1 MMAPNACM
9 VSPQAWFR
17 SKGLHARKSLGQNFL
32 QDAAVAQAI
41 VDRSGVGAEDIV
53 LEIGPGLGAL
63 SFPIARRVKRL
74 VVVEKDPEL
83 AAWLTTEIAEKNFQN
98 ITLHA
103 ADILQLDWMAIFDEM
118 LRDAEGYRLV
128 IFGNLP
134 YNISSQIVVRLVE
147 HRHRIERAVLMFQKE
162 LAERLRAEPGGR
174 DYGRLTVLLRFCA
187 HITTLV
193 NVGARSFYP
202 KPKVD
207 SEVIEIR
214 FPKPEP
220 FPVPDEAA
228 LIRVV
233 RAAFG
238 NRRKTLK
245 NSLMAGL
252 PGVRTE
258 DIAHILRTIGIDPV
272 RRAETLDIED
282 FIRLSLAISAREIMT
297 TER

>member
-1 MMAPNACM
+1 MMALNTRM
-9 VSPQAWFR
+9 LSPQAWFR
-17 SKGLHARKSLGQNFL
+17 SKGLHARKALGQNFL
-32 QDAAVAQAI
+32 QDPAVAQTI
-41 VDRSGVGAEDIV
+41 VDRSGVGPEDIV

-63 SFPIARRVKRL
+63 SFPLARKVKRL
-74 VVVEKDPEL
+74 IAIEKDREL
-83 AAWLTTEIAEKNFQN
+83 AAWLADQIAEKGYENVM
-98 ITLHA
+98 LRS
-103 ADILQLDWMAIFDEM
+103 ADILQLDWKSLFDEM
-118 LRDAEGYRLV
+118 LGDGESDRLV

-134 YNISSQIVVRLVE
+134 YNISSHLVVRLVE

-162 LAERLRAEPGGR
+162 LAARLRANPGGR

-187 HITTLV
+187 NITSLLDV
-193 NVGARSFYP
+193 RAGSFYP

-245 NSLMAGL
+245 NSLVAGL
-252 PGVRTE
+252 AGCKAE
-258 DIAHILRTIGIDPV
+258 HIAEMLHSIGIDPV
-272 RRAETLDIED
+272 RRAETLDITD
-282 FIRLSLAISAREIMT
+282 FIRLSTAIFEKDIIT

>member
-1 MMAPNACM
+1 MMVLETRM

-17 SKGLHARKSLGQNFL
+17 TKGLHARKALGQNFL
-32 QDAAVAQAI
+32 QDAAVARAI

-63 SFPIARRVKRL
+63 SFPLARKVKRL

-83 AAWLTTEIAEKNFQN
+83 SAWLAGEIAEKNYQN
-98 ITLHA
+98 ITLRT
-103 ADILQLDWMAIFDEM
+103 ADILQLDWTAIFDEM

-134 YNISSQIVVRLVE
+134 YNISSQIIVRLVE

-187 HITTLV
+187 RITTLV
-193 NVGARSFYP
+193 DVSARSFYP

-245 NSLMAGL
+245 NSLMAGF
-252 PGVRTE
+252 PGVRAK
-258 DIAHILRTIGIDPV
+258 DIAQILRTIGIDPI
-272 RRAETLDIED
+272 RRAETLDISD
-282 FIRLSLAISAREIMT
+282 FIRLSSAISTTEIMT

>member
-1 MMAPNACM
+1 M
-9 VSPQAWFR
+9 
-17 SKGLHARKSLGQNFL
+17 HARKALGQNFL

-63 SFPIARRVKRL
+63 SFPLARKVKRL
-74 VVVEKDPEL
+74 IAIEKDREL
-83 AAWLTTEIAEKNFQN
+83 AAWLASQITDQGHEN
-98 ITLHA
+98 INLRT
-103 ADILQLDWMAIFDEM
+103 ADVLKLDWMALFDEI
-118 LRDAEGYRLV
+118 LGDEQGSRIV
-128 IFGNLP
+128 VFGNLP
-134 YNISSQIVVRLVE
+134 YNISSQIVVQLVE
-147 HRHRIERAVLMFQKE
+147 FRHRIERAVLMFQKE
-162 LAERLRAEPGGR
+162 LAERLRANPGGR

-187 HITTLV
+187 NIESLLDV
-193 NVGARSFYP
+193 RAASFYP

-245 NSLMAGL
+245 NSLMAGF
-252 PGVRTE
+252 PGVRAE
-258 DIAHILRTIGIDPV
+258 DIAQTLRTIGIDPV
-272 RRAETLDIED
+272 RRAETLDITD
-282 FIRLSLAISAREIMT
+282 FIRLSTAIFRKDITT